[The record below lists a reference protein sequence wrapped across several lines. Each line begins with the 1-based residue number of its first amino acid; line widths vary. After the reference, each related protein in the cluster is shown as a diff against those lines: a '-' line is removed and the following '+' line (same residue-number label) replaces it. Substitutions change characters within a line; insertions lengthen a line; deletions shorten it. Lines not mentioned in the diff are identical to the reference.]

1 MINPVLVGSRQ
12 CHRLRS
18 GGCSA
23 TVQPLVSLLWIAIVL
38 TVWLCAGTVRAQAAR
53 FDPELLDAVARLDR
67 ARGPEAIAALRRIW
81 DTWDRANPTHVEQQL
96 LLAEQD
102 RRQSAAVRVY
112 AGTLAAYA
120 RLRRGD
126 ATAARRKIAELG
138 YVDQWLVVGP
148 FNNEGKAGFAV
159 EHGPELDF
167 TRAIIPGRAYTGKER
182 PVRWRVVPPEAFPHG
197 WIDTGALL
205 RPAQHVCVYATTFVR
220 DARDRRRSFTAWV
233 GTSGAVQVYF
243 NGQQVLTDE
252 AYRGYDSDRHAVLLA
267 LQPGPNNFTI
277 KACGEEQAPV
287 ISVRLADERG
297 DPDADLTTSADLTLS
312 ESAAELAKQ
321 PAGRAER
328 VPRRGPEGPIE
339 QFEKLV
345 GVAAPTARDLFAYAE
360 YLVYSDADDPAEH
373 LARDY
378 SRRAAEKEPTIE
390 RLLFAGLLAEDRNQA
405 AEWLAK
411 AAALAQATG
420 VEDIEV
426 LLAQAAHARGGTN
439 WRDAFPYLDRV
450 LALDP
455 DHVAAIR
462 GRVELYNEA
471 GLKRTALATLERA
484 VERNPQSV
492 NLLNMYASQ
501 LRALGRSTA
510 AAEAELRYS
519 ALRFDDRGYLA
530 RMIELALARRN
541 TPAAERWTERLLAV
555 APDSQWALGL
565 AARAYRELGQPE
577 RAIATYR
584 RALELAPEDVG
595 TLRTLADLHGELG
608 LRQEQLT
615 LLRRIL
621 KIRPQEREVREYLD
635 HIEPPKARPDEAYAW
650 KAEKFLKLRGAPAEG
665 QSQRTLR
672 DLTVTTV
679 YANGKSSKFRQ
690 VVYQPLTDAAA
701 AVLRQYSFQYH
712 ADREVVQLRGAR
724 VHRRNGKVD
733 EAIEYGEG
741 AADLPWISMYTS
753 ARTFY
758 IQLPRLEP
766 GDVVELAY
774 RVDDTTPRNEFADY
788 FGDVVYLQSNEPVAN
803 AEYVLIAPKSR
814 KLYIDTNM
822 KDLKRSTKELGKN
835 QIYRFFAK
843 SVPAV
848 EQEPAMPPLGGV
860 LGHVHVST
868 YANYQ
873 EMGRWY
879 WGLSKDQLELDDET
893 RELAHRLGAGAKTDL
908 EKVRN
913 VFNWVVKNTRYV
925 ALEFG
930 IYGFKPR
937 RCVQTVARGW
947 GDCKDKA
954 TVIVALLK
962 ELGVDATLVIVRTQ
976 NRGDF
981 TSQVA
986 SLAPFDHAIAYVP
999 SLDLYLDGT
1008 AEYAGATELPEADL
1022 EAMALQVNQGNSKL
1036 VRLPKNDPQQH
1047 FVRRSVQ
1054 ARLDR
1059 EGGAQLDL
1067 HYHVEGNG
1075 APALRQLFHAESTL
1089 RERVQ
1094 TTLLGGQFPGFELA
1108 PGAAGVRTNDLED
1121 LDQPVDIK
1129 VRGKAPTFA
1138 RREGDQL
1145 SIAVTTSRRLTP
1157 AYASLPRRRHDVR
1170 LLALPAIHDTFTVH
1184 LAPGMKVAALPPEQA
1199 ATTPFGS
1206 FSVAVE
1212 QRGLQVTV
1220 RSNLEITTT
1229 RVTPDQYAQ
1238 WQVFCNTVDSAF
1250 SHRLLV
1256 EP

>member
-12 CHRLRS
+12 IDSH
-18 GGCSA
+18 
-23 TVQPLVSLLWIAIVL
+23 LVSRHNTAAQMLSHPLRVLVVLVLVLL
-38 TVWLCAGTVRAQAAR
+38 AGPASAQTDR
-53 FDPELLDAVARLDR
+53 FDPELRDAVARLDR
-67 ARGPEAIAALRRIW
+67 ARGPEAVAALRRIW
-81 DTWDRANPTHVEQQL
+81 DTWDRADPTHVEEQL
-96 LLAEQD
+96 LLVEQG
-102 RRQSAAVRVY
+102 RWSPAMRVY

-126 ATAARRKIAELG
+126 VTAARRKIAELG
-138 YVDQWLVVGP
+138 FIDEWIAVGP
-148 FNNEGKAGFAV
+148 FDNEGKAGFAV

-182 PVRWRVVPPEAFPHG
+182 PVRWRTVPAVAFPYG
-197 WIDTGALL
+197 WLDTGALL
-205 RPAQHVCVYATTFVR
+205 RPAQHACVYVSTFVQ
-220 DARDRRRSFTAWV
+220 DTQHPERSLTVWV
-233 GTSGAVQVYF
+233 GTSGAFKLFF
-243 NGQQVLTDE
+243 NGQLVLEDE
-252 AYRGYDSDRHAVLLA
+252 AYRGYDSDRHVAA
-267 LQPGPNNFTI
+267 LSLHPGPNNLTV
-277 KACGEEQAPV
+277 KACGEATAPV
-287 ISVRLADERG
+287 ISVRLADDRG
-297 DPDADLTTSADLTLS
+297 IPDADLTASNDMALS
-312 ESAAELAKQ
+312 EKAAELAKQ
-321 PAGRAER
+321 IEGGKPRL
-328 VPRRGPEGPIE
+328 PRRTVQGPIE

-345 GVAAPTARDLFAYAE
+345 DKPNPTARDLFAYAE

-373 LARDY
+373 RARDY
-378 SRRAAEKEPTIE
+378 SRRAAEKEPTVE
-390 RLLFAGLLAEDRNQA
+390 RLLLAGMLAEDRNQA

-411 AAALAQATG
+411 AARLAQDSG
-420 VEDIEV
+420 EESVDV
-426 LLAQAAHARGGTN
+426 LLAQAAHARGGVN

-455 DHVAAIR
+455 NHVAAIR
-462 GRVELYNEA
+462 GRIELYNEA
-471 GLKRTALATLERA
+471 GLRRTALDTLERA
-484 VERNPQSV
+484 LQRNPTSV
-492 NLLNMYASQ
+492 NLTNMYASQ

-510 AAEAELRYS
+510 ASEAEARY
-519 ALRFDDRGYLA
+519 ATLRFDDRGYLS
-530 RMIELALARRN
+530 RMIELAVARRN
-541 TPAAERWTERLLAV
+541 QPAAQRWIDRLLAV
-555 APDSQWALGL
+555 APDSQWALGV
-565 AARAYRELGQPE
+565 AARSYRELGQPE
-577 RAIATYR
+577 RAIATYQT
-584 RALELAPEDVG
+584 ALELAPEDVS

-621 KIRPQEREVREYLD
+621 KIRPQEREVREYLE

-650 KAEKFLKLRGAPAEG
+650 KPDKFLDLRQAPARG
-665 QSQRTLR
+665 QNQRTLR

-690 VVYQPLTDAAA
+690 IVYQPLTDAAA
-701 AVLRQYSFQYH
+701 AALRQYAFQYH

-724 VHRRNGKVD
+724 VYRKDGKVD

-766 GDVVELAY
+766 GDVVELTY
-774 RVDDTTPRNEFADY
+774 RVDDTTSRNEFADY
-788 FGDVVYLQSNEPVAN
+788 FGEVVYLQSNEPVAN
-803 AEYVLIAPKSR
+803 AEYVLITPRSR
-814 KLYIDTNM
+814 QLYIDTNM
-822 KDLKRSTKELGKN
+822 KGLKRSVKESGKN
-835 QIYRFFAK
+835 QIYRFYAK
-843 SVPAV
+843 SVPAI
-848 EQEPAMPPLGGV
+848 EEEPAMPPLGGV

-893 RELAHRLGAGAKTDL
+893 RELARKLGEGAKTDM
-908 EKVRN
+908 EKVRR

-930 IYGFKPR
+930 IYGYKPR

-962 ELGVDATLVIVRTQ
+962 ELGVDATLVVVRTQ

-981 TSQVA
+981 ASKVA

-1008 AEYAGATELPEADL
+1008 AEYAGATELPEGDL
-1022 EAMALQVNQGNSKL
+1022 EALALQINQGNAKL
-1036 VRLPKNDPQQH
+1036 VHLPKNDPKQNL
-1047 FVRRSVQ
+1047 VRRVVR

-1067 HYHVEGNG
+1067 DYHVQGTS
-1075 APALRQLFHAESTL
+1075 APAMRLLFHAESTL

-1094 TTLLGGQFPGFELA
+1094 TTLVGKQFPGFELA
-1108 PGAAGVRTNDLED
+1108 PGAAGVKTNDLED
-1121 LDQPVDIK
+1121 LDQPVDIR
-1129 VRGKAPTFA
+1129 VRGNAPSFA

-1145 SIAVTTSRRLTP
+1145 SMAVTASRRLTP

-1170 LLALPAIHDTFTVH
+1170 LLANPAIFDTFVVH
-1184 LAPGMKVAALPPEQA
+1184 LAPGMKVTALPPEQSL
-1199 ATTPFGS
+1199 TTPFGS
-1206 FSVAVE
+1206 FSITVE
-1212 QRGLQVTV
+1212 QKALEVTV
-1220 RSNLEITTT
+1220 KSHLEITTT

-1238 WQVFCNTVDSAF
+1238 WQAFCNSVDSAL

-1256 EP
+1256 KP